1 MLSSRIAKAVAEA
14 LSEGVQ
20 VGPEALS
27 LLVSIS
33 GKLDPVKIVNK
44 AIREERTA
52 TSAREC
58 TNHEFKLSRTLGN
71 GHRVLE

>member
-1 MLSSRIAKAVAEA
+1 MSSRIAKAVAEA

-44 AIREERTA
+44 AIREVRKTHSVTTLTQE
-52 TSAREC
+52 E
-58 TNHEFKLSRTLGN
+58 LSK
-71 GHRVLE
+71 VLPV